1 MNGKLLDV
9 INDKTIKTSKT
20 VSEFYSRAENKIETF
35 DDKIKNSPGIKYL
48 QDTKNLSVAKFHIQ
62 SINNINEELKMK
74 YNQTTEELQKI
85 NTQVKTPEEKDK
97 LSRNVVKEFKTYVQ
111 DKIARVKKKLNA
123 INDSINRVSEISLS
137 ESVKRVINNEYIT
150 RARNK
155 IEQLENNINNLSE
168 DKIYSNFDAVKQ
180 NINETFEQTKNSV
193 NKVGKHIDNAINK
206 AEKKI
211 CEFINNA
218 IDSINELFDSLNNLI
233 DFDLSLGDA
242 SGINQLSLN
251 FNLSFK
257 LKLPQ
262 LKLPDTESLLDKIK
276 NDLCK
281 DWSIIDCENGFNN
294 PFDDII
300 NSVLDDIENLASEL
314 INAAENFVKII
325 IQGIIDILHSIVD
338 LISQIKSL
346 FSALLSLL
354 KLHLHLSF
362 GLNMHLDKFTGI
374 DINLCSLSVG
384 HKTKSLLNN
393 ISANLD
399 PKVKLNY
406 GVHVNLPKISTPK
419 FNVKLLT

>member
-314 INAAENFVKII
+314 INAAEDFVKII